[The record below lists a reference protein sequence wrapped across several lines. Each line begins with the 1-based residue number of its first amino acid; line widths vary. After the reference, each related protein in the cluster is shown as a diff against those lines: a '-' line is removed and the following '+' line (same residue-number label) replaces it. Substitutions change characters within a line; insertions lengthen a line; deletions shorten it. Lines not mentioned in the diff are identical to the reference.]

1 MTYTPKKP
9 DVGPSPF
16 VDAPTIQTNFSQFA
30 SIFSQ
35 TIAGV
40 KYNHTPMNDSN
51 QGDHESV
58 IFELQ
63 SQDPG
68 VTEDLVNLYSKNATS
83 KASIEP
89 QLWMQIPKF
98 LPTANDTTQNPNLG
112 MQLTYNSVGTAGPIY
127 YSFLAGE
134 QLYLIYFGT
143 DSGNTTP
150 NVIISDTITV
160 TPTPTQLVLAIAT
173 PNTITSGS
181 LPFTVSTQIT
191 ASNKFVITSLAN
203 GSGVSIPYSFQWVA
217 IAKA

>member
-1 MTYTPKKP
+1 MTFTPKKP
-9 DVGPSPF
+9 DIGPSPF
-16 VDAPTIQTNFSQFA
+16 LDAPTIQTNYAQFA
-30 SIFSQ
+30 SIFSK
-35 TIAGV
+35 TVTGV
-40 KYNHTPMNDSN
+40 IYNHTPLNDPN
-51 QGDHESV
+51 QGDHESI

-89 QLWMQIPKF
+89 QLFMQIPRF

-112 MQLTYNSVGTAGPIY
+112 MQLTYNAVNTAGPIY
-127 YSFLAGE
+127 QSFLSGE

-143 DSGNTTP
+143 DTGNTVMGV
-150 NVIISDTITV
+150 NISDTIVV

-173 PNTITSGS
+173 ANTLQTGGV
-181 LPFTVSTQIT
+181 PFTISTKIT
-191 ASNKFVITSLAN
+191 ASDTFVITSLAN
-203 GSGVSIPYSFQWVA
+203 QSGASIPYSIQWMA